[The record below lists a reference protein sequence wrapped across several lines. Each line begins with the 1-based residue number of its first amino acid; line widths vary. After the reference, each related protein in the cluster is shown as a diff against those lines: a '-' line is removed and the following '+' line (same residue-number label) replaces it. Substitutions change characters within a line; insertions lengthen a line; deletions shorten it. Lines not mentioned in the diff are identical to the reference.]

1 MSTSHASRRSEH
13 SRSRSKVDV
22 LLSSDKHLMPSHWLK
37 NGQMNATD
45 DESMEQRGLLE
56 LTVMS
61 LGATTTIVGVCM
73 VMRHDG
79 TDLAGWWRFVAHGA
93 LAPCPL
99 CPMLGEC
106 LPSINVTEPYVNLTA
121 AAADICDICE
131 TIGVDAAALILEN
144 DCL

>member
-22 LLSSDKHLMPSHWLK
+22 LLS
-37 NGQMNATD
+37 
-45 DESMEQRGLLE
+45 
-56 LTVMS
+56 
-61 LGATTTIVGVCM
+61 
-73 VMRHDG
+73 
-79 TDLAGWWRFVAHGA
+79 RFVAHGA

-99 CPMLGEC
+99 CPMLGEF